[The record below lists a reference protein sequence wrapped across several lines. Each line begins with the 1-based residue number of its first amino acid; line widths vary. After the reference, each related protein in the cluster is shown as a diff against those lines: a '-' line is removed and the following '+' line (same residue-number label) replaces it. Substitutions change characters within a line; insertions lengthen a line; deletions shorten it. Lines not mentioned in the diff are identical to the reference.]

1 MQENMKLAVNHMVS
15 DAIAR
20 ARMALVNPT
29 MGLDAKRSSAWCEYG
44 FKQDLTFE
52 DLYKLFRR
60 GGIAFGGVTK
70 LVGNCWKTSP
80 QVIEGDKADKY
91 KKETTWEA
99 SFKKYVN
106 KRIWKAFKEADQK
119 RLVGRY
125 AGLILH
131 INDSGKWHE
140 PVTKSKLLKKA
151 TPA

>member
-1 MQENMKLAVNHMVS
+1 M
-15 DAIAR
+15 
-20 ARMALVNPT
+20 
-29 MGLDAKRSSAWCEYG
+29 
-44 FKQDLTFE
+44 
-52 DLYKLFRR
+52 
-60 GGIAFGGVTK
+60 
-70 LVGNCWKTSP
+70 
-80 QVIEGDKADKY
+80 IEGDKADKY

-140 PVTKSKLLKKA
+140 PVTKSKLLKRQR
-151 TPA
+151 PA